1 MPINN
6 GAADGAL
13 TDARVTDSHPADS
26 HPTDARVV
34 DFVRLKRLHARA
46 VRDSVALV
54 RRIRPDD
61 LTRPT
66 PCAAWTLADLLAHMT
81 VQHHGFAAAARGDG
95 RDPAHWAVRPLGP
108 DPVAAYDSAAE
119 QVIAAFA
126 AVDTP
131 DRECH
136 LPEFSAARTFPA
148 RRAIGFHLIDYV
160 VHSWDVAR
168 TLGLGYDPG
177 PELLGAALP
186 IARAVPDDDSRLAP
200 GSAFRPGLPVDDTV
214 GELDRIL
221 ALLGR
226 SPSWRAPGHPAGPT
240 APHDA

>member
-1 MPINN
+1 MHTNE

-13 TDARVTDSHPADS
+13 TDSRATDSRATDS
-26 HPTDARVV
+26 RVA
-34 DFVRLKRLHARA
+34 DFVRLKRLHAQA

-108 DPVAAYDSAAE
+108 DPVAAYGSAAE

-126 AVDTP
+126 AVDDP

-136 LPEFSAARTFPA
+136 LPEFTAARTFPA

-168 TLGLGYDPG
+168 ALGLRHEPG
-177 PELLGAALP
+177 PELLRAALP

-200 GSAFRPGLPVDDTV
+200 GSAFRPGLPVDDTA

-226 SPSWRAPGHPAGPT
+226 SPSWRAPGHAAGPA
-240 APHDA
+240 APRDA

>member
-1 MPINN
+1 MHTNN
-6 GAADGAL
+6 DAADGTL
-13 TDARVTDSHPADS
+13 TDA
-26 HPTDARVV
+26 HPTDPRRA
-34 DFVRLKRLHARA
+34 DFVRLRRLHAQA

-54 RRIRPDD
+54 RRIRPGG

-108 DPVAAYDSAAE
+108 DPVAAYGAAAE

-126 AVDTP
+126 AVDDP
-131 DRECH
+131 DRACH
-136 LPEFSAARTFPA
+136 LPEFTAARTFPA

-168 TLGLGYDPG
+168 TLDLGHDPG
-177 PELLGAALP
+177 PELLRAALP

-200 GSAFRPGLPVDDTV
+200 GSAFRPGLPVDDTS
-214 GELDRIL
+214 GELDRL
-221 ALLGR
+221 LMLLGR
-226 SPSWRAPGHPAGPT
+226 SPSWRAPEHPAGPGGS
-240 APHDA
+240 P

>member
-1 MPINN
+1 MDSRGMDSHPS
-6 GAADGAL
+6 
-13 TDARVTDSHPADS
+13 DSHPAD
-26 HPTDARVV
+26 PRAA
-34 DFVRLKRLHARA
+34 DFGRLKRLHAQA
-46 VRDSVALV
+46 VRDSVTLV
-54 RRIRPDD
+54 RRVRTED
-61 LTRPT
+61 LARPT

-108 DPVAAYDSAAE
+108 DPVAAYGAVAE

-126 AVDTP
+126 AVDDP
-131 DRECH
+131 DRVCH
-136 LPEFSAARTFPA
+136 LPEFSAAQTFPA
-148 RRAIGFHLIDYV
+148 HRAIGFHLIDYV
-160 VHSWDVAR
+160 VHGWDVAR

-177 PELLGAALP
+177 PELLRATLP

-200 GSAFRPGLPVDDTV
+200 GSAFRPGLPADGTA

-226 SPSWRAPGHPAGPT
+226 SPSWHAPEDPAGPA
-240 APHDA
+240 APGDA